1 MDPTSLAI
9 IGIVGLATAAVF
21 GLTRLAA
28 RYCAVPARRIQP
40 DRSAGTRP
48 PRPAR
53 LPRPRRET

>member
-9 IGIVGLATAAVF
+9 IGMVGLATAAVI

-28 RYCAVPARRIQP
+28 RYCAIPARRIP
-40 DRSAGTRP
+40 PGRSAEM
-48 PRPAR
+48 RPARPVR